1 MLRWSRKHELRP
13 PTFVE
18 WAEQETPPG
27 RTDTETHPRP
37 VSSNSGFDPTFTGR
51 HDAPDVLTE
60 AETVSE
66 LLNNG
71 LDDATAREAPVDLD
85 DTIGPVHDVLFMD
98 CADPLNPESPGLDSS
113 QTDDLMGTAGL
124 EVLWTTEPQN
134 SSDYWVDAAQQGHG
148 MVMSSPCRPYLTL
161 QEDASSNNTWASF
174 ISGSDATARSG
185 SPALS
190 NSYRSS
196 TTLATGIFDLQGNLI
211 DTYFNT
217 VCRIFSTFD
226 SSQNLFRSYVSRR
239 WQSSSAMFYAM
250 LSMASAKLGRQSS
263 TYKRHASEYQ
273 SLAIKQLAEDV
284 SVALSWT
291 PELLFVV
298 LMLGL
303 STSWH
308 HVSDLGLVH
317 LQAMQHAVLNS
328 PIKCADDELE
338 TLDFF
343 NKALVYWEMVTSFV
357 TKDVTIHDYT
367 RLSPCQQAHTASR
380 VNKPFN
386 MERLKPHPWTSI
398 AQQPQALF
406 TRLVRLF
413 RQLRSF
419 NHGSKTPKSYLTEP
433 ATFLQEVEALEDEL
447 WRLELPSLHEIAN
460 TGDEKTPPIH
470 HLLLAEAYMFAN
482 FYQLYQVFPNL
493 LSKRGRHF
501 NQTHGPRSLMQN
513 LTMLSSSLSHSGL
526 DSNDWLKFLGRN
538 IIIRLD
544 QIHTSS
550 GTSCVQPLLLLVG
563 STSLSINPE
572 SKGSEEEA
580 EIIRMRKSVLD
591 RLSTI
596 SAACLSEPIHTV
608 ELAVT
613 EIFKR
618 LDVGVNVFW
627 MDMLQNMGLV
637 TIIG

>member
-13 PTFVE
+13 LTCVE
-18 WAEQETPPG
+18 RNKQETPVEG
-27 RTDTETHPRP
+27 HPRP
-37 VSSNSGFDPTFTGR
+37 ETFHAESHPTSTER
-51 HDAPDVLTE
+51 HNAPQFLAE
-60 AETVSE
+60 AETDSE
-66 LLNNG
+66 LLDNS
-71 LDDATAREAPVDLD
+71 LKDATAPKVAVDIN
-85 DTIGPVHDVLFMD
+85 DTIGELHDVLFLD
-98 CADPLNPESPGLDSS
+98 YADALNPGELGHDSS
-113 QTDDLMGTAGL
+113 RTGDLTDTADLD
-124 EVLWTTEPQN
+124 VLWTIEPQN
-134 SSDYWVDAAQQGHG
+134 VAEFCWAQQEQEMAMG
-148 MVMSSPCRPYLTL
+148 VTLRDDSSSGCPW
-161 QEDASSNNTWASF
+161 ASSIFASDP
-174 ISGSDATARSG
+174 IARSG

-190 NSYRSS
+190 TSYSNTPLS
-196 TTLATGIFDLQGNLI
+196 AGIFDLQGKLI
-211 DTYFNT
+211 DAYFNT

-226 SSQNLFRSYVSRR
+226 SPQNMFRSYVSRK
-239 WQSSSAMFYAM
+239 WQSSSAMFYSM
-250 LSMASAKLGRQSS
+250 LSMASAKLGRHSL

-273 SLAIKQLAEDV
+273 SLAIQQLAQSLSAV
-284 SVALSWT
+284 SSWT

-308 HVSDLGLVH
+308 DVSDLGLVH
-317 LQAMQHAVLNS
+317 LKAMQHAFLNTT
-328 PIKCADDELE
+328 IKCADDELE
-338 TLDFF
+338 TLEFF
-343 NKALVYWEMVTSFV
+343 KKALIYWEMVISFV
-357 TKDVTIHDYT
+357 TKDLTIHDYT
-367 RLSPCQQAHTASR
+367 RHSPCQQIQTAPRAS
-380 VNKPFN
+380 NPFN
-386 MERLKPHPWTSI
+386 VEQLKPHPWGSI

-419 NHGSKTPKSYLTEP
+419 DHGSKNPKSQLTEP
-433 ATFLQEVEALEDEL
+433 ASFLQAVEALEDEL

-460 TGDEKTPPIH
+460 TGDANTPPIH

-493 LSKRGRHF
+493 LSKRGRHL
-501 NQTHGPRSLMQN
+501 NQPHGPRSLMQN
-513 LTMLSSSLSHSGL
+513 LTKLSSSVSHSGV

-538 IIIRLD
+538 IVIRLD
-544 QIHTSS
+544 QIPISS

-563 STSLSINPE
+563 STSLSI
-572 SKGSEEEA
+572 SADSRDSEEEA

-591 RLSTI
+591 RLSFI
-596 SAACLSEPIHTV
+596 SGVCLSEPIHTV

>member
-13 PTFVE
+13 PAVVE
-18 WAEQETPPG
+18 RSEQETPPG
-27 RTDTETHPRP
+27 RTDTENHPSP
-37 VSSNSGFDPTFTGR
+37 GSSFSGSDLISTGR
-51 HDAPDVLTE
+51 HDAPDVLPE
-60 AETVSE
+60 AESDSE
-66 LLNNG
+66 LLNIS
-71 LDDATAREAPVDLD
+71 LDDVTAQEAPVDIG
-85 DTIGPVHDVLFMD
+85 DTVGQLHDLLFSD
-98 CADPLNPESPGLDSS
+98 SANPLNTERHGSGSS

-124 EVLWTTEPQN
+124 EVLWTTQPQN
-134 SSDYWVDAAQQGHG
+134 PSEFWFDWPQQGHG
-148 MVMSSPCRPYLTL
+148 IAIESPFRPHVTL
-161 QEDASSNNTWASF
+161 RDDVPINNSWASSIF
-174 ISGSDATARSG
+174 GSDVMARSG
-185 SPALS
+185 SPALLS
-190 NSYRSS
+190 SYQNSTPLS
-196 TTLATGIFDLQGNLI
+196 TEIFDFQGKLI
-211 DTYFNT
+211 DAYFTT

-226 SSQNLFRSYVSRR
+226 SAQNLFRSYVSRR

-250 LSMASAKLGRQSS
+250 LSMASAKLGRQSL
-263 TYKRHASEYQ
+263 TYKRHAFEYQ
-273 SLAIKQLAEDV
+273 SLAIKQLAEDI
-284 SVALSWT
+284 STASSWT

-328 PIKCADDELE
+328 SIKCADDELE

-357 TKDVTIHDYT
+357 TEDVTIHDYT
-367 RLSPCQQAHTASR
+367 RLSPCRQEQTVSQ
-380 VNKPFN
+380 VSNPFN

-419 NHGSKTPKSYLTEP
+419 DHGSKTPKSHLTEP
-433 ATFLQEVEALEDEL
+433 TTFLQAVEALEDEL

-460 TGDEKTPPIH
+460 TGDERTPPIH
-470 HLLLAEAYMFAN
+470 HLLLGEAYMFAN

-493 LSKRGRHF
+493 LSKRGRHL
-501 NQTHGPRSLMQN
+501 NQPHGPRSLMQN
-513 LTMLSSSLSHSGL
+513 LTMVSSSLSNS
-526 DSNDWLKFLGRN
+526 DVNSNDWLKFLGRN

-563 STSLSINPE
+563 STSLSISPE

-580 EIIRMRKSVLD
+580 DIIRMRKSVLD

>member
-1 MLRWSRKHELRP
+1 MNR
-13 PTFVE
+13 
-18 WAEQETPPG
+18 
-27 RTDTETHPRP
+27 
-37 VSSNSGFDPTFTGR
+37 
-51 HDAPDVLTE
+51 
-60 AETVSE
+60 
-66 LLNNG
+66 
-71 LDDATAREAPVDLD
+71 DDAVEKLHE
-85 DTIGPVHDVLFMD
+85 ILFLD
-98 CADPLNPESPGLDSS
+98 CADAPSADKNGHDSS
-113 QTDDLMGTAGL
+113 QTGDLMDTAGL
-124 EVLWTTEPQN
+124 EVLWTAEQQNKSESWFYGAQQDQEMATEPQPRR
-134 SSDYWVDAAQQGHG
+134 SV
-148 MVMSSPCRPYLTL
+148 TL
-161 QEDASSNNTWASF
+161 RDDTRDGYSWASSIFGGDVMAQS
-174 ISGSDATARSG
+174 R

-190 NSYRSS
+190 NSCQNS
-196 TTLATGIFDLQGNLI
+196 TPLLTEIFDLQGKLI
-211 DTYFNT
+211 DAYFTT

-226 SSQNLFRSYVSRR
+226 SPQNLFRSYISRR

-250 LSMASAKLGRQSS
+250 LSMASAKLGRQSL

-273 SLAIKQLAEDV
+273 SLAMKQLAQDLGAA
-284 SVALSWT
+284 SSWT

-308 HVSDLGLVH
+308 DISDLGLVH
-317 LQAMQHAVLNS
+317 LQAMQHAVLNTT
-328 PIKCADDELE
+328 ITCADDEVE

-343 NKALVYWEMVTSFV
+343 KKALIYWEMVISFV
-357 TKDVTIHDYT
+357 TEDVTIHDYT
-367 RLSPCQQAHTASR
+367 RLSLCLQKQTASR
-380 VNKPFN
+380 GSNPFN
-386 MERLKPHPWTSI
+386 VERLKPHPWTSI

-406 TRLVRLF
+406 TRLVQLF

-419 NHGSKTPKSYLTEP
+419 DHGSKTPKSHLTEP
-433 ATFLQEVEALEDEL
+433 AAFLQAVEALEDEM
-447 WRLELPSLHEIAN
+447 WRLELPGLHEIAN

-493 LSKRGRHF
+493 LSKRGRHL
-501 NQTHGPRSLMQN
+501 NQSLGTRSPMQN
-513 LTMLSSSLSHSGL
+513 LTMVSSSLSHSDV
-526 DSNDWLKFLGRN
+526 DSGDWLKFLGRN

-563 STSLSINPE
+563 STSLSINPD

-591 RLSTI
+591 RLSFI
-596 SAACLSEPIHTV
+596 SDACLSEPIHTV

>member
-1 MLRWSRKHELRP
+1 MPSRI
-13 PTFVE
+13 
-18 WAEQETPPG
+18 
-27 RTDTETHPRP
+27 DTEAHTSPA
-37 VSSNSGFDPTFTGR
+37 SSHSEFNSSANGC
-51 HDAPDVLTE
+51 HDAPSVLTE
-60 AETVSE
+60 AETDSE
-66 LLNNG
+66 LLNNR
-71 LDDATAREAPVDLD
+71 LDDATAQETPVDIDNTVGNL
-85 DTIGPVHDVLFMD
+85 HDVLFLD
-98 CADPLNPESPGLDSS
+98 CSDAPKSDENGHDLS
-113 QTDDLMGTAGL
+113 QAGDLTGTTGL
-124 EVLWTTEPQN
+124 EVMWTTEPQN
-134 SSDYWVDAAQQGHG
+134 ASESWFDWAQQDQE
-148 MVMSSPCRPYLTL
+148 MAIDPQCRLPVTL
-161 QEDASSNNTWASF
+161 RDNEHDGYSWASSIF
-174 ISGSDATARSG
+174 GSDVTSR

-190 NSYRSS
+190 NSYRNS
-196 TTLATGIFDLQGNLI
+196 TPLPTEIFDLQGKLI
-211 DTYFNT
+211 DAYFTT

-226 SSQNLFRSYVSRR
+226 SPQNLFRSYISRR

-250 LSMASAKLGRQSS
+250 LSMASAKLGRQSL
-263 TYKRHASEYQ
+263 TYKKHASEYQ
-273 SLAIKQLAEDV
+273 SLAIKQLAEDL
-284 SVALSWT
+284 SAASSWT

-308 HVSDLGLVH
+308 DISDLGLVH
-317 LQAMQHAVLNS
+317 LQAMQHAVLNTT
-328 PIKCADDELE
+328 ITCADDELE

-343 NKALVYWEMVTSFV
+343 KKALVYWEMVISFV
-357 TKDVTIHDYT
+357 TENVAIHDYT
-367 RLSPCQQAHTASR
+367 RLSPCRQKQTASR
-380 VNKPFN
+380 VSNPFN
-386 MERLKPHPWTSI
+386 VERLKPHPWTSI

-406 TRLVRLF
+406 TRLIQLF

-419 NHGSKTPKSYLTEP
+419 DTGSKTPKSHLTEP
-433 ATFLQEVEALEDEL
+433 APFLQAVEALEDEL
-447 WRLELPSLHEIAN
+447 WKLKLPSLHEIAN
-460 TGDEKTPPIH
+460 TGDENTPPIH

-493 LSKRGRHF
+493 LSKRGRHL
-501 NQTHGPRSLMQN
+501 NQPHGPRSQMQN
-513 LTMLSSSLSHSGL
+513 LTTVSSCLSHSDV
-526 DSNDWLKFLGRN
+526 DSDDWLKSLGRN

-563 STSLSINPE
+563 STSLSINPD

-591 RLSTI
+591 RLSFI
-596 SAACLSEPIHTV
+596 SGACLSEPIHTV

>member
-13 PTFVE
+13 LTCVE
-18 WAEQETPPG
+18 WNEQETPIEGHPSPEPSHAESHPISTKRHNAPEVLAEAG
-27 RTDTETHPRP
+27 TD
-37 VSSNSGFDPTFTGR
+37 
-51 HDAPDVLTE
+51 
-60 AETVSE
+60 SE
-66 LLNNG
+66 LLDNSLNE
-71 LDDATAREAPVDLD
+71 ATAQKAPVDIN
-85 DTIGPVHDVLFMD
+85 DTIEDLHDVLFLD
-98 CADPLNPESPGLDSS
+98 DGDALNPEKHGHGSS
-113 QTDDLMGTAGL
+113 QTGDLMGIAGL
-124 EVLWTTEPQN
+124 DVLWTTEPRN
-134 SSDYWVDAAQQGHG
+134 ALEPWVDWAQEDQEIAMG
-148 MVMSSPCRPYLTL
+148 VTL
-161 QEDASSNNTWASF
+161 QEDASDGCPWASS
-174 ISGSDATARSG
+174 ILGSDLIARSG
-185 SPALS
+185 SPVLS
-190 NSYRSS
+190 TSYSNTPLS
-196 TTLATGIFDLQGNLI
+196 AGIFDLQGKLV
-211 DTYFNT
+211 DAYFNT

-226 SSQNLFRSYVSRR
+226 SPQNLFRSYVSRK
-239 WQSSSAMFYAM
+239 WQSSSAMFYSM
-250 LSMASAKLGRQSS
+250 LSMASAKLGRHSL

-273 SLAIKQLAEDV
+273 SLAIKQLAQ
-284 SVALSWT
+284 SLSAASCWT

-308 HVSDLGLVH
+308 DISDLGLVH
-317 LQAMQHAVLNS
+317 LKAMQHAFLNTT
-328 PIKCADDELE
+328 IKCADDELE
-338 TLDFF
+338 TLEFF
-343 NKALVYWEMVTSFV
+343 KKALIYWEMVISFV

-367 RLSPCQQAHTASR
+367 RHSPCQQIQTASR
-380 VNKPFN
+380 ASNPFN
-386 MERLKPHPWTSI
+386 VEQLKPHPWGSI

-419 NHGSKTPKSYLTEP
+419 DHGSKNPKSQLTEP
-433 ATFLQEVEALEDEL
+433 AAFVQAVEALEDEL

-460 TGDEKTPPIH
+460 TGDENTPPIH

-493 LSKRGRHF
+493 LSKRGRHL
-501 NQTHGPRSLMQN
+501 NQPHGPRSLMQN
-513 LTMLSSSLSHSGL
+513 LTKLSSSVSHSGV

-538 IIIRLD
+538 IIIRLN

-563 STSLSINPE
+563 STSLSI
-572 SKGSEEEA
+572 SADATGSEEEA

-591 RLSTI
+591 RLSFI
-596 SAACLSEPIHTV
+596 SGACLSEPIHTV